1 MPFFFFYSAQRLFP
15 WFLDPI
21 FIHFSVCCCNLQYFT
36 LLDGQAEHFSPHK
49 VAVVLHVLA
58 GVGDPLERD
67 KAEVHVHP
75 KFDSVLQAV

>member
-1 MPFFFFYSAQRLFP
+1 MPFSLFFIQLNDSFHGSWIQYSY
-15 WFLDPI
+15 I
-21 FIHFSVCCCNLQYFT
+21 SVCYCNLQYFT

-49 VAVVLHVLA
+49 VAAVLHVLA

-75 KFDSVLQAV
+75 KFDSVLQAT